1 MSLTFA
7 KNAAITFATVAAVA
21 FILGKTEPGKKLVK
35 AVFAPV

>member
-21 FILGKTEPGKKLVK
+21 FLLGKTEAGKKMVK
-35 AVFAPV
+35 AVFNPA